1 MKDGKSTPKL
11 YQVLESRNY
20 EGKSALMLSIE
31 HEREAITKYIMEA
44 FPNVDLDKQ
53 DIKDGNSV
61 MHIACVKED
70 TEVVQFIF
78 DRRPRLCLK

>member
-1 MKDGKSTPKL
+1 MKDGKSLPRL
-11 YQVLESRNY
+11 YTLLESRNY

-31 HEREAITKYIMEA
+31 HERTEITQYIMQE

-53 DIKDGNSV
+53 DIKDGNCV

-70 TEVVQFIF
+70 ALVV
-78 DRRPRLCLK
+78 